1 MAEDGREH
9 GCLAREER
17 AHIRNEER
25 RQMEMDFELRIKELE
40 IERLRASKRTSSEG
54 YRSMRPKIPKLDEN
68 HDSIDAY
75 LERFERLAENQGW
88 ERHSWST
95 RLSFLLTGQS
105 LEVYISLP
113 QEDTNDYGTLKQAI
127 LKRFKLTE
135 EGFRIKFRKIRPSQ
149 GDSVFQLIER
159 LRRYFNRWT
168 DLAGTEK
175 IFQGV
180 CGLLIKEQ
188 FIDGCSPDLAMFIKE
203 RVPSSLEEMTRLAE
217 HYIEAQTSTHSF
229 K

>member
-25 RQMEMDFELRIKELE
+25 RQMEMDFELRIKEKELE

-54 YRSMRPKIPKLDEN
+54 HRSMRPNIPKLDEN

-105 LEVYISLP
+105 MEVYISLP

-188 FIDGCSPDLAMFIKE
+188 FIDGTVVHPTWQCSLKKE
-203 RVPSSLEEMTRLAE
+203 YLRR
-217 HYIEAQTSTHSF
+217 
-229 K
+229 